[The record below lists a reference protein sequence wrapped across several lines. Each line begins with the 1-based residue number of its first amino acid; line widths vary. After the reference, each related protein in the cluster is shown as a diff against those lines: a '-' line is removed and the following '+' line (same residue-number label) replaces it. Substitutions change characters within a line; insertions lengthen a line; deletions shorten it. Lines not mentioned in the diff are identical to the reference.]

1 MSAQQPIYRAPT
13 AGGVSLS
20 SSAALATAA
29 IAGAW
34 ELIDVFLPGSTPAP
48 WHTTILRAIVVAVIT
63 YVLVMVFGSGT
74 S

>member
-1 MSAQQPIYRAPT
+1 MSQPIYRAPS
-13 AGGVSLS
+13 AGGVSLAHS
-20 SSAALATAA
+20 TALTTAA

-48 WHTTILRAIVVAVIT
+48 WGTTLLRALVVAVIT
-63 YVLVMVFGSGT
+63 YVLVVAFSGSG